1 MKMVEILPLARRLS
15 LVCALLCGVQ
25 AAFAQTNEV
34 DDADEPAAANQNAA
48 PAKPQE
54 PLPALDLSESIL
66 YQYLL
71 AEIALQRGQ
80 ANLATRNFLD
90 LARRTHDP
98 RLARRAMEVASSA
111 QLPDAAIEAGR
122 IWLAEDP
129 SSLAA
134 LQSVTALLISARRV
148 EEAEPYLEQLIA
160 ARNGNAAGAFMQLGR
175 LFAGNPDKAANLRV
189 VRQLAKSYPKL
200 PQAQFAVAQAAHA
213 ADDNAAALEA
223 IRQAAALQP
232 DWDVAALFE
241 AELLRV
247 DAPDEAVKRLAGYV
261 AAYPDRKDVRLSY
274 ARLLARLQ
282 RNAEARSEF
291 ENLLAANPKDTEVLY
306 SVGLLANQVK
316 DYDTAERCMR
326 RLLELGY
333 RDANAVRYVLGQ
345 IAEDQKQWRRAIE
358 WYETV
363 ERGEYF
369 LAARL
374 RAAQAIAK
382 QGNLDE
388 ARAYVRRIPAA
399 DDRQQAQLI
408 VAEAQLLR
416 EANRP
421 ADALAFLGQALDKQ
435 PNQPDLLYDYA
446 LTAEKLQ
453 RYDAVEEKLRKLI
466 ELEPDHAHA
475 YNALGYSFAERNT
488 RLGEARKL
496 IEKALEISPDDYF
509 IIDSMGWVLYR
520 QGDLKGA
527 IDWLRR
533 AYSGRADGEIGAHL
547 GEVLWVGGHRDEA
560 RRIWDDALKSYP
572 DNDLLLQTVKRFEK

>member
-1 MKMVEILPLARRLS
+1 MMVEILPLARRFS
-15 LVCALLCGVQ
+15 LTCALLCAAQGTLAQ
-25 AAFAQTNEV
+25 ADEADE
-34 DDADEPAAANQNAA
+34 ADEPAATSQDVA
-48 PAKPQE
+48 PAKPRE
-54 PLPALDLSESIL
+54 PLPALELSEPIL

-71 AEIALQRGQ
+71 AETALQRGQ
-80 ANLATRNFLD
+80 PDLAARSFLD
-90 LARRTHDP
+90 LARRTRDP
-98 RLARRAMEVASSA
+98 RLARRAMEVASGA
-111 QLPDAAIEAGR
+111 QLSDVAIDAAR
-122 IWLAEDP
+122 IWLAADP
-129 SSLAA
+129 TSTGA

-148 EEAEPYLEQLIA
+148 EEAEPFLEQLIA
-160 ARNGNAAGAFMQLGR
+160 SRNGNAAGAFMQLGR

-189 VRQLAKSYPKL
+189 VRQLAKSYPRL
-200 PQAQFAVAQAAHA
+200 PQAHFAVAQAARA
-213 ADDNAAALEA
+213 ANDDAAALEA
-223 IRQAAALQP
+223 IRQAALLQP

-241 AELLRV
+241 AELLRA
-247 DAPDEAVKRLAGYV
+247 DAPDQAVKRLADYV

-274 ARLLARLQ
+274 ARLLARM
-282 RNAEARSEF
+282 RRYAEARSEY
-291 ENLLAANPKDTEVLY
+291 EKLLAANPKDTEILY
-306 SVGLLANQVK
+306 SVGLLAHQIK

-345 IAEDQKQWRRAIE
+345 IAEEQKKWSPAIE
-358 WYETV
+358 WYERV

-374 RAAQAIAK
+374 RAAQATGK
-382 QGNLDE
+382 QRGLDE
-388 ARAYVRRIPAA
+388 ARAYIKRIPVA
-399 DDRQQAQLI
+399 DDREQAQLI

-416 EANRP
+416 DANRS
-421 ADALAFLGQALDKQ
+421 DEALAFLAQALGKQ
-435 PNQPDLLYDYA
+435 PDQPDLLYDYA

-453 RYDAVEEKLRKLI
+453 RYDAVEAKLRKLI
-466 ELEPDHAHA
+466 ELEPNHAHA

-520 QGDLKGA
+520 EGDLKGA
-527 IDWLRR
+527 VDWLRR

-547 GEVLWVGGHRDEA
+547 GEVLWVGGQRDEA
-560 RRIWDDALKSYP
+560 RRIWNDALKSYP